1 MVKGVG
7 TVIILSAAALIYRE
21 MRRAQQTRCD
31 ALCDLRSALEDMA
44 YLIRNLR
51 LPLPDA
57 ISRQTDRPY
66 CGEYFNAVS
75 DALQQDQTLAKAW
88 ENGFSPL
95 DGQEGRILRAV
106 PLQGDEPLLLGQ
118 LQYAATQLARLEE
131 QLRSA
136 DRSRRR
142 IQLAATLSIACLLMI
157 ILL

>member
-21 MRRAQQTRCD
+21 MRRAQQARCD

-44 YLIRNLR
+44 YIIRNLR

-75 DALQQDQTLAKAW
+75 KALQQDQSLANAW

-106 PLQGDEPLLLGQ
+106 SLQGDEPLLLGQ

-131 QLRSA
+131 QLRSS
-136 DRSRRR
+136 DHSRRR
-142 IQLAATLSIACLLMI
+142 IQLAATLSIAFLLMI